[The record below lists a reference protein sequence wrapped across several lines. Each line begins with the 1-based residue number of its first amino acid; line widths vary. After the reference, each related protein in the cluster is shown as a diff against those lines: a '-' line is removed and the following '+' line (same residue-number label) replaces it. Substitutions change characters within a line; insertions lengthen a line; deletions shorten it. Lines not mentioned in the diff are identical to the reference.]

1 MTVSELLSNI
11 KLQSNYISNSI
22 YLKSYDNYG
31 CVYKWLIKSNDI
43 AIRKEIFVEFYA
55 SEILLPLL
63 SKTVVN
69 SVEVY
74 PAQ

>member
-1 MTVSELLSNI
+1 MTVSEFLITIESD
-11 KLQSNYISNSI
+11 QSYVNHSL
-22 YLKSYDNYG
+22 YLKSSDNYG

-43 AIRKEIFVEFYA
+43 AIRKEIFVEFYV

-69 SVEVY
+69 SIEVY